1 MMTVAMIQE
10 AITPVLKQHGVS
22 KAVLFGSHA
31 KGCARENSDV
41 DLLVDSGLKGFAFT
55 GLLEDLF
62 VSLNKPV
69 DVFDVTHI
77 NKGAEILKEIEETGV
92 VVYEQ

>member
-1 MMTVAMIQE
+1 MTVAMIQE
-10 AITPVLKQHGVS
+10 AITPVLKQHGVV

-41 DLLVDSGLKGFAFT
+41 DLLVDSGLRGLAFV
-55 GLLEDLF
+55 GLIEDLF
-62 VSLNKPV
+62 VSLNKSV
-69 DVFDVTHI
+69 DVIDVTHI
-77 NKGAEILKEIEETGV
+77 NKGTKIEREIEETGV

>member
-1 MMTVAMIQE
+1 MTITMIQD
-10 AITPVLKQHGVS
+10 AITPVLKQHGVR

-31 KGCARENSDV
+31 KGVAKENSDV
-41 DLLVDSGLKGFAFT
+41 DLLVDSGLKGWDFT
-55 GLLEDLF
+55 GLIEDLF

-69 DVFDVTHI
+69 DIIDVAHVG
-77 NKGAEILKEIEETGV
+77 KGSKIEREIQTTGV

>member
-41 DLLVDSGLKGFAFT
+41 DLLVDSGLKGFAFI
-55 GLLEDLF
+55 GLIED
-62 VSLNKPV
+62 VYEKLNCPV

-77 NKGAEILKEIEETGV
+77 NKGSKMEKEIEATGV
-92 VVYEQ
+92 VIYEQ

>member
-1 MMTVAMIQE
+1 MTITAIQE

-41 DLLVDSGLKGFAFT
+41 DLLVDSGLKGFDFV
-55 GLLEDLF
+55 GMIEDLF

-69 DVFDVTHI
+69 DVIDVTHI
-77 NKGAEILKEIEETGV
+77 DKGSRIEKEIAETGV
-92 VVYEQ
+92 LVYEQ

>member
-1 MMTVAMIQE
+1 MTITMIQE
-10 AITPVLKQHGVS
+10 AITPVLKQHGVK

-41 DLLVDSGLKGFAFT
+41 DLLVDSGLKGWDFT

-69 DVFDVTHI
+69 DVIDVAHI
-77 NKGAEILKEIEETGV
+77 DKGAKIEKEIKDTGV
-92 VVYEQ
+92 VVYVQ

>member
-1 MMTVAMIQE
+1 MTITAIQE
-10 AITPVLKQHGVS
+10 AIIPVLKQHGVS

-41 DLLVDSGLKGFAFT
+41 DLLVDSGLKGWDFT

-69 DVFDVTHI
+69 DVMDVAHI
-77 NKGAEILKEIEETGV
+77 DKGSRIEHEIQTTGV
-92 VVYEQ
+92 VIYEQ

>member
-1 MMTVAMIQE
+1 MTITMIQE
-10 AITPVLKQHGVS
+10 AITPVLKQHGVK

-41 DLLVDSGLKGFAFT
+41 DLLVDSGLKGWDFT

-69 DVFDVTHI
+69 DVIDVAHI
-77 NKGAEILKEIEETGV
+77 DKGTKIEKEIKDTGV
-92 VVYEQ
+92 VVYVQ